1 MLDEKLWI
9 TLSEEDKYNEI
20 CLRLNKLLNIE
31 KGKHELS
38 KTREQGRLVE
48 IKKTLIEEINQ
59 IIDIEN
65 AL

>member
-1 MLDEKLWI
+1 MLDEKLWT
-9 TLSEEDKYNEI
+9 TLSEEDKYNELS
-20 CLRLNKLLNIE
+20 LRLNKLLEIE

-38 KTREQGRLVE
+38 NTKEQGKLVE
-48 IKKTLIEEINQ
+48 IKKYLIEEINQ

>member
-20 CLRLNKLLNIE
+20 CLRLNELLTIE

-38 KTREQGRLVE
+38 KTKEQGKLVA

>member
-9 TLSEEDKYNEI
+9 NLSEEDKYNEI
-20 CLRLNKLLNIE
+20 CLRLNKLLDIE
-31 KGKHELS
+31 KGKHEFS
-38 KTREQGRLVE
+38 RTQEQGKLVE
-48 IKKTLIEEINQ
+48 IKNSLIKEINQ